1 VTELL
6 LAAEYV
12 LARGNPDVIL
22 CERGIRTFEPA
33 TRNTLDIAAIPVL
46 RGETHLPVIV
56 DPSHAGGRADLVAPL
71 AYAAIAAGAD
81 GLLVEVHPRPETALS
96 DGEQSLSLD
105 GFTELMRGLAPFA
118 AAAGRTLVPQPKAL
132 PEVHALKG
140 RLGPTCVLEAAPAA
154 EAV

>member
-1 VTELL
+1 
-6 LAAEYV
+6 
-12 LARGNPDVIL
+12 
-22 CERGIRTFEPA
+22 
-33 TRNTLDIAAIPVL
+33 DIAAIPVL

-105 GFTELMRGLAPFA
+105 GFTELMPGLAAVA
-118 AAAGRTLVPQPKAL
+118 AAARRAAAAKRSAGLPTLDPGQEAAVVRRAAALAREGGL
-132 PEVHALKG
+132 PE
-140 RLGPTCVLEAAPAA
+140 EAVRDLFWHLVGLTRRAEQDASATAA
-154 EAV
+154 EQRQL